1 MANIPDMPVDLH
13 IHSTA
18 SDGTLTPEEIVAD
31 AAARG
36 VSIIAISDHDT
47 VAGVAPA
54 LVAARELSPAS
65 SVPAVIPAVELSTQQ
80 GAHEA
85 HILGYFIDLTDAR
98 LLAQLG
104 IVQEARRERAGEM
117 VRRLQSLG
125 VRITLDDVAAGA
137 NDAQQPDSIGRPHI
151 AAALVALG
159 ACRNAQEAFA
169 MYLKRDR
176 PAFVPRYKMAVS
188 EAIETIRAA
197 GGIPVLGH
205 PGLMGNEGVVR
216 HIIGL
221 GVEGLE
227 AYHVDHS
234 GADTRRFIAMAE
246 VSGLL
251 ITGGSDSHGP
261 GGPKPVVIGQ
271 VDVPDECGERLI
283 ARARETGRLHDWV
296 REV

>member
-1 MANIPDMPVDLH
+1 MAVDLH

-18 SDGTLTPEEIVAD
+18 SDGTLTPEAIVAD

-36 VSIIAISDHDT
+36 LSVIAISDHDT
-47 VAGVAPA
+47 VAGVRPA
-54 LVAARELSPAS
+54 LVAARDLPDSDTAPT
-65 SVPAVIPAVELSTQQ
+65 VIPAVELSTQQ

-85 HILGYFIDLTDAR
+85 HILGYFIDLDDAG
-98 LLAQLG
+98 LLAQLDL
-104 IVQEARRERAGEM
+104 VQQARRDRAGEM
-117 VRRLQSLG
+117 VRKLQNMG

-137 NDAQQPDSIGRPHI
+137 PDGHKPDSIGRPHI
-151 AAALVALG
+151 AAALVAMG
-159 ACRNAQEAFA
+159 ACRSAQEAFS

-176 PAFVPRYKMAVS
+176 PAYVPRYKMAVL

-227 AYHVDHS
+227 AYHIDHS
-234 GADTRRFIAMAE
+234 GADTRRFVALAE
-246 VSGLL
+246 ATGLL

-283 ARARETGRLHDWV
+283 ARARETGRL
-296 REV
+296 RNPKLEV